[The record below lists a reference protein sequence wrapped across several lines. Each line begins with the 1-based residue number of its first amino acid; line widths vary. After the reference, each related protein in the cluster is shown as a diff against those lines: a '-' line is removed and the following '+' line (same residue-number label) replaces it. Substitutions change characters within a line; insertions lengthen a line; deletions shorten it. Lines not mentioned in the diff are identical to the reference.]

1 MRKLLAGDVGA
12 TKTILGIYAAEQ
24 GPRKPLAEAVFSSS
38 QYPSLAAL
46 AGAFLTQAKLAVEDA
61 CFGVAGPVINGR
73 TTASNLSWHVDQ
85 AELKKEL
92 KLKAVTLINDV
103 EAAAQGVPLL
113 KPAELHRL
121 NKGEEIQGGTKA
133 VVAPGTG
140 LGEAFLTWD
149 GARFHAHASEGG
161 QTDFAPTNLLED
173 DLLQHLRDECG
184 HVSYEH
190 VCSGMG
196 IPYLYAYLRESG
208 YAEEPAWL
216 AQQLAEADDPTALI
230 VHTGLEQKAQ
240 LCIGV
245 LDLFC
250 SILGAAAGN
259 LALTVMARGGVYV
272 GGGIPPRIIAA
283 LEKGPFMEAF
293 CCKGRLSEVMTR
305 IPVYVILDPKVALIG
320 AAFLG
325 LELFQDS

>member
-12 TKTILGIYAAEQ
+12 TKTILGIYADEK
-24 GPRKPLAEAVFSSS
+24 GPREPLAEATFSSS
-38 QYPSLAAL
+38 RYPSLAAL
-46 AGAFLTQAKLAVEDA
+46 ASAFLAEAKLAVEDA
-61 CFGVAGPVINGR
+61 CFGVAGPVINGQA
-73 TTASNLSWHVDQ
+73 TISNLPWRVDQ

-103 EAAAQGVPLL
+103 EATAQGVPML
-113 KPAELHRL
+113 KTAELHCL

-133 VVAPGTG
+133 IIAPGTG

-149 GARFHAHASEGG
+149 GARYQAHASEGG

-173 DLLQHLRDECG
+173 DLLQHLRDQWG

-208 YAEEPAWL
+208 YAEEPVWL

-230 VHTGLEQKAQ
+230 VHTGLEQKAR

-250 SILGAAAGN
+250 SILGAEAGN

-293 CCKGRLSEVMTR
+293 CCKGRLSELMTR
-305 IPVYVILDPKVALIG
+305 IPVYVILNPRIALIG
-320 AAFLG
+320 AVLKG
-325 LELFQDS
+325 LELFSG